1 MVVCLYVRVGTVI
14 KQQPASCDLE
24 SRKISD
30 RKLMDGW
37 TGENV
42 VYSVQILLDVCCA
55 SETIFF

>member
-1 MVVCLYVRVGTVI
+1 MVVCLYVCVGTVI

-42 VYSVQILLDVCCA
+42 VYSAQFSRTA
-55 SETIFF
+55 

>member
-1 MVVCLYVRVGTVI
+1 MVVCLYVCVGTVI

-24 SRKISD
+24 CRKFSD

-42 VYSVQILLDVCCA
+42 VYSVQFSRTA
-55 SETIFF
+55 